1 MATKNTKSAAPAR
14 TSAAEHQV
22 RLNYASGKLHD
33 AAQAVLNEIDRLAL
47 VCAGTD
53 DLRQAL
59 RDYKGAQA

>member
-1 MATKNTKSAAPAR
+1 MATKNPKTTKLAPGASAA
-14 TSAAEHQV
+14 SV
-22 RLNYASGKLHD
+22 KASKAIALHD

-47 VCAGTD
+47 VCAGTE